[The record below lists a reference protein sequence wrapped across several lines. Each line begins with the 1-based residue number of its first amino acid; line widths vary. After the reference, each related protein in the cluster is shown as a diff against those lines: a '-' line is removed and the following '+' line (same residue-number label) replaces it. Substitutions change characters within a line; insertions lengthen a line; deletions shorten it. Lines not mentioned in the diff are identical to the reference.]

1 MAAVV
6 AVAIHGL
13 LLVTKP
19 PWRAT
24 LPGMRTDKPIS
35 LELQFLSPTEPEEEA
50 SIPNDITPEPLP
62 EPPAQLEPE
71 PPSEPPSKPEPVP
84 KPIPEKE
91 FISKVEP
98 EPDPVPRPE
107 PEQEFVSKQE
117 PDPEPDPA
125 EKPKKVHPFDKPEKA
140 ENTASDIFPEE
151 VAKSPRKRVTKTE
164 KTKLPDFDGTNAE
177 KVEKTRGVS
186 RAEEK
191 QRVSAPSTISDPIA
205 PAIIEAKPK
214 YLENDPP
221 KYPRVARRRGY
232 SGTVVVEVL
241 VSASGR
247 AEEVQLFSSSGHGIL
262 DKAALSAVS
271 EWRFDPGT
279 KNGIPVSTR
288 VKVPVRFR
296 LE

>member
-1 MAAVV
+1 MA
-6 AVAIHGL
+6 
-13 LLVTKP
+13 KP
-19 PWRAT
+19 PWHAT

-35 LELQFLSPTEPEEEA
+35 LDLQMLSPPESEDEA
-50 SIPNDITPEPLP
+50 SIPNDIPPELLP
-62 EPPAQLEPE
+62 EPPARLEPE
-71 PPSEPPSKPEPVP
+71 PPIEPPSKPEPVP

-91 FISKVEP
+91 FIPKVEP
-98 EPDPVPRPE
+98 EPDAVPRPE
-107 PEQEFVSKQE
+107 LEQEFVPKQE
-117 PDPEPDPA
+117 PEPELDRA
-125 EKPKKVHPFDKPEKA
+125 EKPKKAHPFEKPEKA
-140 ENTASDIFPEE
+140 ENTASDLFPEGVE
-151 VAKSPRKRVTKTE
+151 KSTRETVTKTE

-177 KVEKTRGVS
+177 KVKKTLGVS
-186 RAEEK
+186 RAEKK
-191 QRVSAPSTISDPIA
+191 QRVSAPSTISDSAA

-262 DKAALSAVS
+262 DKAALSAVY
-271 EWRFDPGT
+271 EWRFEPGT
-279 KNGIPVSTR
+279 KNGIAVSTR
-288 VKVPVRFR
+288 VNVPVRFR